1 MYEIA
6 IISFGYVICWFNL
19 LMSLFINVSEDE
31 KLKLY
36 GQFKQRFVKV
46 QKNILVFLTW
56 GPYPTLVR
64 MFGKNLKI
72 HNCKQTQKN

>member
-6 IISFGYVICWFNL
+6 IISFGYVICRFNL

-31 KLKLY
+31 KMKLY

-46 QKNILVFLTW
+46 QKNILVFLTR
-56 GPYPTLVR
+56 GPYPTCVR
-64 MFGKNLKI
+64 MFGKNP
-72 HNCKQTQKN
+72 TM